1 VRCSRGHGR
10 FRPYCAV
17 PPRLAVR
24 SALHDGDVVFSTDA
38 IRDDIYA
45 IVDESRYAGIP
56 GLGRKNMAAIAGRNR
71 FTK

>member
-1 VRCSRGHGR
+1 MRRCVGDGEPTTIKGGLCDRWSD
-10 FRPYCAV
+10 RPI
-17 PPRLAVR
+17 
-24 SALHDGDVVFSTDA
+24 DEIG
-38 IRDDIYA
+38 RDDIYA